1 MEWDINFLN
10 YNNAMKIFGL
20 FRLLTKTT
28 FFYLIFILIAFFLSA
43 HYLVHK
49 ANKYV
54 TQETESI
61 FKKRECHLTRYLNEY
76 DSIKSFRT
84 THVEL
89 LNDICDTVK
98 YPIYNDTAIY
108 IEELDETQ
116 LHREK
121 ILVVYAKEKYF
132 LVTMLVNID
141 DFTKLKQDVA
151 KRVNPS
157 FLLLAFVIV
166 LFSIF
171 MSGYLL
177 KPFHRILEKMNNYQV
192 GKEIDISDVK
202 TSTLEFKKMQILF
215 RHMTVRIEGDYRKLK
230 EYTENMAHE
239 IQTPLAII
247 RNKTERLIADENV
260 MNEHKDSIKVIYDET
275 NHLSKLGTTL
285 NLLTKIENGEYTNTV
300 NLKTYNVILKHI
312 ESVKELVELKS
323 FQVEVQLNKDHEFLI
338 DPFLFDIILKNI
350 LRNAIRYASN
360 KGPIKLETDNKSL
373 RITNFGEALDVSNNK
388 IFERFYTSS
397 NSGQSLGLGLA
408 LVKRICDLNHL
419 QINYSYT
426 EGQHLFVID
435 PLN

>member
-1 MEWDINFLN
+1 MVLRDEKIK
-10 YNNAMKIFGL
+10 AMKIFGL

-54 TQETESI
+54 TEETESI
-61 FKKRECHLTRYLNEY
+61 FKKREWHLTRYLNEY

-84 THVEL
+84 THIEL
-89 LNDICDTVK
+89 LNDLCDTIK
-98 YPIYNDTAIY
+98 YPVYSDTTVY

-116 LHREK
+116 LHRK
-121 ILVVYAKEKYF
+121 KTFVVNAKEKYF
-132 LVTMLVNID
+132 LVSMLVNID
-141 DFTKLKQDVA
+141 DFTKLKKDVA

-157 FLLLAFVIV
+157 FLLLAFIIV

-192 GKEIDISDVK
+192 GEEIDISDVK

-215 RHMTVRIEGDYRKLK
+215 RHMINRIEEDYRKLK

-247 RNKTERLIADENV
+247 RNKTERLFSDEAV
-260 MNEHKDSIKVIYDET
+260 MKEHKDSVKVIYNET

-285 NLLTKIENGEYTNTV
+285 NLLTKIDNGEYTNKV
-300 NLKTYNVILKHI
+300 NLKTYNIILKHL

-323 FQVEVQLNKDHEFLI
+323 LQVEVNLSKEHEFVI
-338 DPFLFDIILKNI
+338 DPFLFDIILKNL
-350 LRNAIRYASN
+350 LRNSIRYASN
-360 KGPIKLETDNKSL
+360 SGPIKLETSNKLLKIS
-373 RITNFGEALDVSNNK
+373 NFGNALDVSNNK

-408 LVKRICDLNHL
+408 LVKRICDLNKL
-419 QINYSYT
+419 QINYSYS
-426 EGQHLFVID
+426 EGQHLFVINS
-435 PLN
+435 LS